1 MCEFVCVSKRERDFP
16 VSVLKAFSTD
26 LLVGRASSV
35 FTQKGRSERGFVDE
49 ENTRVK
55 RKE

>member
-1 MCEFVCVSKRERDFP
+1 MCEQARERAFP
-16 VSVLKAFSTD
+16 VSVLKAFSTG

-55 RKE
+55 